1 MQGGGGP
8 GGVGRVGD
16 RYSWTENDWELEV
29 TVPVPP
35 ETRKEDVLFK
45 AAATSLKLGLVN
57 STELLLGGKLK
68 GRIALDGTYWSLE
81 GFGPERA
88 VKLLLE
94 KKEGALENNMD
105 WRRVLAEEAA
115 TETQYQEAEK
125 FDTREYVH
133 QMLGPGG
140 VNMSLVDKEMFGG
153 LAGGVMGNVSRETLK
168 EYVSAKVLDDASGL
182 GLSKKEDQEEK
193 EEEDHVDKESKEKT

>member
-1 MQGGGGP
+1 M
-8 GGVGRVGD
+8 
-16 RYSWTENDWELEV
+16 

-153 LAGGVMGNVSRETLK
+153 LAGMGNVSRDTLK
-168 EYVSAKVLDDASGL
+168 EYVEANILNDASGL
-182 GLSKKEDQEEK
+182 GLSKTKK
-193 EEEDHVDKESKEKT
+193 AEEEEEQDE

>member
-1 MQGGGGP
+1 MLCVQGGGGP
-8 GGVGRVGD
+8 IGIGWVGD

-57 STELLLGGKLK
+57 STEMLLGGKLK

-125 FDTREYVH
+125 FDTQEYVH

-153 LAGGVMGNVSRETLK
+153 LAGGVMRNVSRDTLR
-168 EYVSAKVLDDASGL
+168 EFVEAKVLGDASGL
-182 GLSKKEDQEEK
+182 GPSNMKNED
-193 EEEDHVDKESKEKT
+193 EEEDDVDGK